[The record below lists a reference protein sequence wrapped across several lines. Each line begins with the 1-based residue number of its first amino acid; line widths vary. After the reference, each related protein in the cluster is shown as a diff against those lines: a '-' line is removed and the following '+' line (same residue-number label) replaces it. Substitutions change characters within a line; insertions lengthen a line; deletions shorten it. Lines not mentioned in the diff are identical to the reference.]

1 MMTSGQQTTGDDDVQ
16 ILCLQDYPTTNS
28 EAAGDDPHPRH
39 NDDGNETDS
48 SSTTDDID
56 IPALDGGWGWVVLVG
71 CFTINFISDGCA
83 YSFGVLYTELLDYF
97 QESKSKTSWVGSL
110 FFSVPLLCGPVSS
123 VITSRVGC
131 RTATIVGG
139 LIAATGFLSSSFVQS
154 VEALYFTYGIVAGFG
169 MSLPYLTSILII
181 SQYFKKRLAFATGVA
196 ECGAGV
202 GTIAFAPV
210 TVALF
215 SAFSWRGTMYIMAGI
230 ALNIVV
236 CGALFRPI
244 NVKKTTVNVNK
255 DCKKLETRDG
265 DTGSKLLGNT
275 TEAYGDDS
283 LCCEISTCPNGD
295 ISYDKPAKHFTNT
308 EGETLCC
315 NPDPHML
322 HETENPSQDGPHH
335 SNDPNPECVSA
346 CHRHL
351 RGLNTSLQLA
361 MFSHPIF
368 ILFITSNFILYFWF
382 DVPFVFLANRAV
394 LSGMT
399 ETRAALLVS
408 VIGILHT
415 VGNLVFGIAG
425 DMQRLSLPLLYG
437 VSISI
442 CGAALLVVPFS
453 SAFLPLACIA
463 GVFGLL
469 SASSEALSSILLID
483 ILGEASLSQS
493 YGFTMLLKGI
503 ANLVGPPCAGWLF
516 DASGSYDNTFYAA
529 GTCLVIAGLMYTPTP
544 LLRRC
549 SRCRHADTN
558 TRK

>member
-1 MMTSGQQTTGDDDVQ
+1 MMTRGQQTTESEIQD
-16 ILCLQDYPTTNS
+16 LCLPDLPKTNS
-28 EAAGDDPHPRH
+28 ETAGSGTIPCHSGNGSEADSTSTHTSDDVPV
-39 NDDGNETDS
+39 
-48 SSTTDDID
+48 
-56 IPALDGGWGWVVLVG
+56 LDGGWGWVVLVG

-83 YSFGVLYTELLDYF
+83 YSFGVLYTELLDCF
-97 QESKSKTSWVGSL
+97 HESKSKTSWVGSL

-123 VITSRVGC
+123 VITDRVGC

-139 LIAATGFLSSSFVQS
+139 LIAAAGFLSSSFVQS
-154 VEALYFTYGIVAGFG
+154 VEALYITYGIVAGFG

-202 GTIAFAPV
+202 GTIVFAPV
-210 TVALF
+210 TAALF
-215 SAFSWRGTMYIMAGI
+215 STYSWRGTMYIMAGI
-230 ALNIVV
+230 AANIVV

-244 NVKKTTVNVNK
+244 KGKTLSTRVKN
-255 DCKKLETRDG
+255 DCKKLETRDD
-265 DTGSKLLGNT
+265 DTESKLLGHAR
-275 TEAYGDDS
+275 EAHGDDL
-283 LCCEISTCPNGD
+283 LCCEINTCPNGD
-295 ISYDKPAKHFTNT
+295 IIFAKPATQDT
-308 EGETLCC
+308 TIEGETLSDAHVL
-315 NPDPHML
+315 PK
-322 HETENPSQDGPHH
+322 TEKPSQDDTKH
-335 SNDPNPECVSA
+335 SNDPHPECVSA
-346 CHRHL
+346 CHRRL
-351 RGLNTSLQLA
+351 RGLSTSLQLTL
-361 MFSHPIF
+361 FTHPIF
-368 ILFITSNFILYFWF
+368 LLFITSNFILYFWF

-415 VGNLVFGIAG
+415 VGNLVYGVAG
-425 DMQRLSLPLLYG
+425 DMRRLSLPLLYG
-437 VSISI
+437 VSISL
-442 CGAALLVVPFS
+442 CGVTLLAVPS
-453 SAFLPLACIA
+453 SSTFLPLACMA

-503 ANLVGPPCAGWLF
+503 ANLVGPPVAGWLF
-516 DASGSYDNTFYAA
+516 DVSGSYDNTFYAA

-549 SRCRHADTN
+549 SRCRHADKS
-558 TRK
+558 RLK